1 MTLDRRQFIAGA
13 GLVMA
18 GAALPRPALADAEPL
33 KIGMIAP
40 MTGPF
45 TSTGRMLE
53 AGARLYMSQ
62 AGDSVGGRKVELILR
77 DDTGVADMTRRIA
90 QEMIT
95 NDGVHVLSGFG
106 LTPLALSVAPVA
118 TQAKIP
124 QVVMM
129 AATSIVTEK
138 SPFIVRT
145 AYTQAQTTV
154 PLAEWAKANGI
165 AKVVS
170 VVADYA
176 PGIDAEVAFSAR
188 LKALGGEVV
197 AAIRAPLST
206 RDFSPFLQRAADA
219 KPDALFVFVPT
230 GLGAALVKQF
240 VERGLDKAGIRIIGE
255 GSVTEDDILTQMD
268 DSVLGMVTSHHYS
281 AAHDSDVNKAFV
293 TAFRAANA
301 GRRPNHVA
309 VHAYDGL
316 RLIYEAVKKAGDA
329 TDGET
334 LLAAMKGQSWESPR
348 GPFAIDPETREP
360 IHNVYIRKVER
371 VNGELYNIEFV
382 TIPNVKDP
390 AKIKT

>member
-1 MTLDRRQFIAGA
+1 MTLDRRQFLAGA
-13 GLVMA
+13 GFVLA
-18 GAALPRPALADAEPL
+18 GSALPRPALAEAETL

-45 TSTGRMLE
+45 TSTGRMFE
-53 AGARLYMSQ
+53 AAAKLYMAQ
-62 AGDSVGGRKVELILR
+62 AGDTVAGRKVELILR

-90 QEMIT
+90 QEMVA
-95 NDGVHVLSGFG
+95 NDGVHVLTGFG
-106 LTPLALSVAPVA
+106 LTPLALAVAPIA
-118 TQAKIP
+118 TQARVP

-154 PLAEWAKANGI
+154 PLAEWARANGI
-165 AKVVS
+165 GKVVS

-176 PGIDAEVAFSAR
+176 PGIDAEVAFGAR
-188 LKALGGEVV
+188 FKAQGGEVL
-197 AAIRAPLST
+197 AAIRTPLSA

-255 GSVTEDDILTQMD
+255 GSVTEDDIITQMD

-281 AAHDSDVNKAFV
+281 AAHDSEANKAFV
-293 TAFRAANA
+293 AAFRAAND

-316 RLIYEAVKKAGDA
+316 RLIYEAVKKTGGAVDGDS
-329 TDGET
+329 

-360 IHNVYIRKVER
+360 IHNVYIRRVER
-371 VNGELYNIEFV
+371 VNGELYNVEFV